1 MGKAVFPEK
10 PAVRP
15 LAGTDYVLEEDFY
28 FPAKVGEWDVV
39 VHVKPGFRTDGA
51 SIPRWLWPVFG
62 SPYDPDIM
70 AAAIGHDAMYRGR
83 IVPRADADA
92 AFRSMMKAN
101 GIARW
106 KRRRIWIGVRFFG
119 WITWLRHTPESVAE
133 ARRHIEL
140 AFGSQSDFS
149 PSGPPGNRLDRYKGL
164 SYNNQIRLRPGGL
177 RRDKPKKGKD
187 KMKKLIVAM
196 FENGTLQLL
205 ALGVALAALFAAA
218 GCKSIEVEYRGKA
231 LATWT
236 DTNGV
241 VRAICDDIG
250 KPIFFD
256 KGWIVDYFQ
265 HGVMTKFDELHA
277 EAGPG
282 AKLDLNG
289 YKSDVSSNFVAL
301 VSASFD
307 GGARLATAIGD
318 AYVKIAGGGAQA
330 STVLTSTK
338 KVLAYFKSLGGD
350 VSKASVTSDGTL
362 LKVSDGSTCVSCDAE
377 GNCAACSE

>member
-1 MGKAVFPEK
+1 MSKAVFPEK

-28 FPAKVGEWDVV
+28 FPAKVEKWDVV

-62 SPYDPDIM
+62 SPYDPGIM

-101 GIARW
+101 GVARW
-106 KRRRIWIGVRFFG
+106 KRRRIWLGVRLFG
-119 WITWLRHTPESVAE
+119 WITWLSHTPESVAE

-140 AFGSQSDFS
+140 AFADG
-149 PSGPPGNRLDRYKGL
+149 GRRTTT
-164 SYNNQIRLRPGGL
+164 NN
-177 RRDKPKKGKD
+177 KPKKGKD
-187 KMKKLIVAM
+187 KMKKLIITM

-218 GCKSIEVEYRGKA
+218 GCKSIEVERRGQS

-241 VRAICDDIG
+241 ERVVLDADG
-250 KPIFFD
+250 KPVILD
-256 KGWIVDYFQ
+256 GGWQVDYFQ
-265 HGVMTKFDELHA
+265 HWTWQRFDSLEATAGAGVALK
-277 EAGPG
+277 
-282 AKLDLNG
+282 LNG
-289 YKSDVSSNFVAL
+289 YESGADSNLTAL
-301 VSASFD
+301 VKTSFD
-307 GGARLATAIGD
+307 GAALLAAKIGAAIATSGGSLAGD
-318 AYVKIAGGGAQA
+318 AA
-330 STVLTSTK
+330 
-338 KVLAYFKSLGGD
+338 KSAISEAVRRFVAKGGD
-350 VSKASVTSDGTL
+350 AAKATVECADGSCTISDGT
-362 LKVSDGSTCVSCDAE
+362 VSEVCTDCMK
-377 GNCAACSE
+377 